1 MAAPTPPVVPLPALR
16 SDPTTFKDRAE
27 ANIVFFE
34 PLVEYM
40 AEVCGFT
47 DEKAAEALAAAL
59 VGDLPN
65 ISGKD
70 GQVLY
75 VTGGGL
81 GFKLVQTGVHDDT
94 TNALMPVGAFGLG
107 QKGSTTTVTL
117 NGTTRTGFY
126 NYGATDP
133 DRPPAITTGGSFIA
147 VRYAT
152 NWISQIIFAPN
163 ANLTYYRYTTDNGA
177 TWSAW
182 TRIMLGTDIATVGQ
196 AQGGGNNETL
206 MTPLRT
212 KQAIDANNTVKA
224 RLNFNGTGTISI
236 IKSSGID
243 SIVDLGTGNYRVN
256 LSITMPD
263 TDYIVMVT
271 SGSFDGTNVGRQ
283 ALLKTNQSTGPINK
297 TTTSFEILTGVTSN
311 GALAD
316 HANINLIV
324 VD

>member
-1 MAAPTPPVVPLPALR
+1 MTAPTPPVVPLPALR
-16 SDPTTFKDRAE
+16 SDPATFKDRAE
-27 ANIVFFE
+27 DNIVFFQ

-47 DEKAAEALAAAL
+47 EEKAAEALAAAL
-59 VGDLPN
+59 AGDLPN

-70 GQVLY
+70 GRVLY
-75 VTGGGL
+75 ITGGGL

-133 DRPPAITTGGSFIA
+133 DRPAAITTGGSFIA

-163 ANLTYYRYTTDNGA
+163 ANLVFYRFTTDNGV

-182 TRIMLGTDIATVGQ
+182 TRIMLATDIATVGQ
-196 AQGGGNNETL
+196 ATGGANAETL
-206 MTPLRT
+206 MTPQRT
-212 KQAIDANNTVKA
+212 KQAIDANNMVKA
-224 RLNFNGTGTISI
+224 WVNFNGTGTVAIRDSFNVSSI
-236 IKSSGID
+236 TD
-243 SIVDLGTGNYRVN
+243 NGTGDYTVN
-256 LSITMPD
+256 FAS
-263 TDYIVMVT
+263 
-271 SGSFDGTNVGRQ
+271 
-283 ALLKTNQSTGPINK
+283 
-297 TTTSFEILTGVTSN
+297 
-311 GALAD
+311 ALAD
-316 HANINLIV
+316 ANYAAVATSGDAAKARLAAQVRAPATGSFGIYVINHGNAAFTDGEYVTAV
-324 VD
+324 VCA